1 MEYWHYDTGQV
12 QVDINFEKNFN
23 EFDRS
28 FKIFHEL
35 MHHRVKEILLVS
47 TLYDACIIEE
57 DCRLSERIV
66 HEYRG
71 LNLSQPPRVTWVASA
86 EEALNLL
93 DKISFDMV
101 ITMPRLADTDALS
114 LGRKIKEK
122 VPDLPVNL
130 LTQSCLIPNSDDAL
144 KKQKNIDR
152 IFVWSGN
159 TDIMLAQIKSI
170 EDQMNVDHDTKI
182 AGVRVILFIEDSYI
196 YLSSLLPILY
206 RQLVA
211 QTQAVMEEGLNEEH
225 RLLTMRAR
233 PKILVAENFED
244 ASILYEQFK
253 SYLLGVISDVR
264 YPRKGVIDE
273 YAGIKFLSKIKDEI
287 PDLPLLLTSS
297 ESKNREHAVK
307 LSASFIDKN
316 SPSLHADMN
325 RFFIERL
332 GFSDFVFRGGDDKEV
347 ARVSNLRELERILP
361 TIPIESYA
369 YHSSRNDFSR
379 WLFARSEIL
388 LASMLRPSTV
398 DDFEGDLEKMRDT
411 LCTILR
417 SRRKLRQ
424 EGVVVNFDTNEFDPD
439 TDFLK
444 IGKGSMGGKARG
456 LVFLS
461 TLLNSNPSFHKKFA
475 AVNIVVP
482 KILVLTTEV
491 FDTFIEA
498 NNLKNLSMTDDSDE
512 KISVLFERSKFPKR
526 IAEDLKTYL
535 SQVNYPLAIRS
546 SGLLEDSEFRA
557 YAGLYRTYILP
568 NDHLDLNKRL
578 GHLIKAIK
586 LVYASTYFQGP
597 KAFAKR
603 IGHRTEEEK
612 MAVIIQQLVGEK
624 YGNSFYPDIS
634 GVAQSLNYYPVR
646 PMKLEDGVA
655 TIALGLGKTI
665 TEDGKALRFCP
676 KYPHLMPYQSTIQDI
691 LENSQRSFYAL
702 KMSQNRLRLSI
713 SEDSTLERRAL
724 VDAAGER
731 PVKMLTSSYIPEE
744 HRIRDTVSVPENMVL
759 TFTNVLKY
767 SGFPLSEIL
776 NKTMILIR
784 NGMGCP
790 VEIEFSVN
798 LRLQGDGEPEFALL
812 QVRPMSSKEVFADV
826 EISDEEIS
834 NAFCFSQKTLGNSR
848 KEDFTDIIYV
858 KPDAFSVDH
867 TPDIAKEIGVLNKK
881 MVHSGRKYILIGP
894 GRWGSADRWL
904 GIPVS
909 WADISGVG
917 AIIETSVPELKAE
930 PSQGSHFFHN
940 IITIGINYITV
951 SHSDEDFIDWE
962 WLTSSLNVSEESDY
976 VAHARCEKPMTL
988 KVDGRRSVSVIL
1000 AQE

>member
-1 MEYWHYDTGQV
+1 M
-12 QVDINFEKNFN
+12 DINFEKNFN

-35 MHHRVKEILLVS
+35 MPHRVKEILLVS
-47 TLYDACIIEE
+47 TLYDACIIED
-57 DCRLSERIV
+57 DCRLSERII

-86 EEALNLL
+86 EQALKLL
-93 DKISFDMV
+93 DKTSFDMV

-130 LTQSCLIPNSDDAL
+130 LTRSYLIPNSDDAL
-144 KKQKNIDR
+144 KKQKYIDR

-170 EDQMNVDHDTKI
+170 EDRMNVNHDTKI

-196 YLSSLLPILY
+196 YMSSLLPVLY
-206 RQLVA
+206 RQLVV

-225 RLLTMRAR
+225 RLLAMRAR

-253 SYLLGVISDVR
+253 PYLLGVISDVR

-297 ESKNREHAVK
+297 ESINREHAVK

-347 ARVSNLRELERILP
+347 ARASNLRELERILP
-361 TIPIESYA
+361 TIPIESYV
-369 YHSSRNDFSR
+369 YHASRNDFSR
-379 WLFARSEIL
+379 WLFSRSEIL

-398 DDFEGDLEKMRDT
+398 DDFEGDPEKMRDT

-417 SRRKLRQ
+417 SRRKWRQ
-424 EGVVVNFDTNEFDPD
+424 KGVVVNFDVNEFDPD

-456 LVFLS
+456 LVFLL
-461 TLLNSNPSFHKKFA
+461 TLLNSNPSFRKKFA
-475 AVNIVVP
+475 DVNIVVP

-512 KISVLFERSKFPKR
+512 KISVLFERSKFPKP
-526 IAEDLKTYL
+526 IEEDLKTYL
-535 SQVNYPLAIRS
+535 SQTNYPLAIRS

-603 IGHRTEEEK
+603 LGHRTEEEK

-624 YGNSFYPDIS
+624 YGNSFYPAIS

-665 TEDGKALRFCP
+665 AEGGKALRFCP

-702 KMSQNRLRLSI
+702 RMAQNRLRLSI
-713 SEDSTLERRAL
+713 NEDSTLERRVL
-724 VDAAGER
+724 VDAAREM

-759 TFTNVLKY
+759 TFINILKY
-767 SGFPLSEIL
+767 SSFPLSEIL

-798 LRLQGDGEPEFALL
+798 LRLRGDEEPEFALL
-812 QVRPMSSKEVFADV
+812 QIRPMSSKEVFVDV

-834 NAFCFSQKTLGNSR
+834 NAFCFSQKTLGNSG

-867 TPDIAKEIGVLNKK
+867 TPDIAKQIGVLNKK

-917 AIIETSVPELKAE
+917 AIIETSVSELKAE

-940 IITIGINYITV
+940 ITTIGINYITV
-951 SHSDEDFIDWE
+951 SHPDKDFIDWE
-962 WLTSSLNVSEESDY
+962 WLTSLNVSEESY
-976 VAHARCEKPMTL
+976 YIAHAICKKPITL
-988 KVDGRRSVSVIL
+988 KVDGKRSVSVIL
-1000 AQE
+1000 APE